1 MLNKSGKW
9 AAGKA
14 NWILSVWNDVK
25 NINKYLISRVFVWEI
40 AVKIPSKKTHPGN
53 LTLDDCSKQ

>member
-40 AVKIPSKKTHPGN
+40 AV
-53 LTLDDCSKQ
+53 